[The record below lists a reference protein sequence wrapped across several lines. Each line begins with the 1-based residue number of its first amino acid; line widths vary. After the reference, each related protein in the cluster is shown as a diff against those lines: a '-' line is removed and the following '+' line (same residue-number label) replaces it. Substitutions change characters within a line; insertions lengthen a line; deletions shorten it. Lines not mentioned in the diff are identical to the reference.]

1 MAESSRLED
10 LRRRVQQDPSSI
22 AFAQLA
28 EECRRAG
35 LFQEAV
41 DVCRSGLLVHPAYSS
56 ARVTLGRALLELR
69 SYEDAQHELEQV
81 LRSAPENL
89 AAVRGLADALR
100 RQGAF
105 EEALVQY
112 RAALVLARHDPD
124 LEQTIAELSRQVE
137 PTPAPNQP
145 TIEQPLEDT
154 ATATVDAAPVAVVD
168 SAAEQQR
175 ARAVATLVALE
186 QLLTA
191 VHVARAQRCA

>member
-1 MAESSRLED
+1 
-10 LRRRVQQDPSSI
+10 
-22 AFAQLA
+22 
-28 EECRRAG
+28 
-35 LFQEAV
+35 
-41 DVCRSGLLVHPAYSS
+41 
-56 ARVTLGRALLELR
+56 
-69 SYEDAQHELEQV
+69 V

-137 PTPAPNQP
+137 PTPAPSEP
-145 TIEQPLEDT
+145 TIEQPLEHT
-154 ATATVDAAPVAVVD
+154 AAATVDAAPVAVVD

-175 ARAVATLVALE
+175 ASAVATLAALE